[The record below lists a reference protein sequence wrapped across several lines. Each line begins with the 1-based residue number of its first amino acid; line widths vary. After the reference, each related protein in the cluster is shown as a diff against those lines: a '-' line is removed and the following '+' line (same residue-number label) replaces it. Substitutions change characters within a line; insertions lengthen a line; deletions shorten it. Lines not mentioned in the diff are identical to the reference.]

1 MIRVFFKED
10 IYIYIYTGYIYIYNQ
25 SSIEKDIVAIM
36 LALNQ

>member
-10 IYIYIYTGYIYIYNQ
+10 IYIYIYILVIHIYNQ